1 MLEGCKINVL
11 NQMTQAMVICH
22 AALHRNLSA
31 FVNYIND
38 ATSILVN
45 YKYLYVAIVK
55 VQF

>member
-38 ATSILVN
+38 AT
-45 YKYLYVAIVK
+45 
-55 VQF
+55 